1 MSHRD
6 LSINKV
12 PQLHAPTAKPRT
24 PRPAAPAAGRPGVL
38 DARQVLALQRASGNQ
53 AVQRLLS
60 SPTPPV
66 PNGSS
71 VTVQRDKRR
80 RASQAENIAK
90 VTALRTSAEARFT
103 LASDYAGEALAVGDL
118 TRDKLSAISRVYTG
132 AYTVF
137 RNVLNSAQQEA
148 QNQQQWTDIVVGVL
162 CGTAAGLAAAFILPS
177 TLAGWFSLTLAE
189 AGTAAASSA
198 GQGVLSGAIALL
210 ASRATSVEGKAISSE
225 GLEPQFRE
233 LAMWRAAA
241 NIYRSGLEIG
251 PVSRATHAL
260 SVNLSDFLAEV
271 RVFDAGGES
280 KLTEAKINQSI
291 AAMQQ
296 ADGQQTGAQ
305 DEFTRKL
312 ADLKALKTA
321 VAAINPQAKSQQQME
336 RDIWILWMSTLQH
349 NSNILDL
356 DAIEDHIGPKGL
368 GIVDF
373 GIYTSDADENE
384 AIETARGNAAQL
396 RAESQQ
402 ATVIENRSE
411 QLRIL
416 TR

>member
-1 MSHRD
+1 MSHRE
-6 LSINKV
+6 LSPGNV
-12 PQLHAPTAKPRT
+12 PTVRPPAAKPRT
-24 PRPAAPAAGRPGVL
+24 PGPAADRTGAL

-60 SPTPPV
+60 TPPA
-66 PNGSS
+66 P
-71 VTVQRDKRR
+71 VTVQRDRR
-80 RASQAENIAK
+80 RRPSQAENIAK
-90 VTALRTSAEARFT
+90 ITALRASAEARFT
-103 LASDYAGEALAVGDL
+103 LASDYASEALAVGDL

-148 QNQQQWTDIVVGVL
+148 QDQQQWTDIVVGVL
-162 CGTAAGLAAAFILPS
+162 CGTAAGLAAAFVLPS
-177 TLAGWFSLTLAE
+177 TAAGWFSLTLAE

-198 GQGVLSGAIALL
+198 GQGVVSGGIALA
-210 ASRATSVEGKAISSE
+210 ASRATSVEGKTISSE

-233 LAMWRAAA
+233 LAMWRAVAG
-241 NIYRSGLEIG
+241 IYRSGLEIG
-251 PVSRATHAL
+251 PVSQATHVL
-260 SVNLSDFLAEV
+260 SVQLSDFLADV
-271 RVFDAGGES
+271 RVFDAGGTS
-280 KLTEAKINQSI
+280 GLTEARIGQSV

-296 ADGQQTGAQ
+296 ADAQQAGAR

-312 ADLKALKTA
+312 AELRALKAA
-321 VAAINPQAKSQQQME
+321 VAAINPQAKSQRQME

-356 DAIEDHIGPKGL
+356 DAIEDHIGPQGL

-373 GIYTSDADENE
+373 GSYTSDADENE

-396 RAESQQ
+396 RAESRQ
-402 ATVIENRSE
+402 AEVVEDRAA

>member
-1 MSHRD
+1 
-6 LSINKV
+6 
-12 PQLHAPTAKPRT
+12 
-24 PRPAAPAAGRPGVL
+24 
-38 DARQVLALQRASGNQ
+38 
-53 AVQRLLS
+53 
-60 SPTPPV
+60 
-66 PNGSS
+66 
-71 VTVQRDKRR
+71 
-80 RASQAENIAK
+80 
-90 VTALRTSAEARFT
+90 
-103 LASDYAGEALAVGDL
+103 
-118 TRDKLSAISRVYTG
+118 
-132 AYTVF
+132 
-137 RNVLNSAQQEA
+137 VLNSAQQEA

-233 LAMWRAAA
+233 LAMWRAVA